1 MQHKT
6 WIVSGSIALAAL
18 ATAPVWAQSD
28 NDNANETGESAP
40 QTGQASQ
47 ASQPMQQAGQQGQ
60 PKSDNRPSNG
70 PATPPP
76 KPPPQAG
83 QGMRHGPSHHR
94 SAPPPPPRDRLSAKG
109 MPLKHVCLNKT
120 DAYSPGAVVKM
131 NQKPYV
137 CKADPNDASGVMHW
151 MPMPEDS

>member
-6 WIVSGSIALAAL
+6 WMVSGSIALAAL
-18 ATAPVWAQSD
+18 VAVPVWAQSD
-28 NDNANETGESAP
+28 NDNAND
-40 QTGQASQ
+40 TGQSVSQ
-47 ASQPMQQAGQQGQ
+47 AEQTSQDGQSMQQAGQQAQ
-60 PKSDNRPSNG
+60 PKSDNGPGNG

-83 QGMRHGPSHHR
+83 HGMRHGPVHHR
-94 SAPPPPPRDRLSAKG
+94 PAPPPRDRLSAQG